1 MKNKNQTVAW
11 QQYEYGKDYKR
22 AAGIYKRVDE
32 NERFY
37 RGDQW
42 RGANSGGLPTPVF
55 NVIRRIADYLVS
67 TVMSYDIGIGYE
79 DTSIPCEPAS
89 RSTQKK
95 AEAIETLNRVI
106 RVMWS
111 EYDMDRVLRQAVY
124 DAVLSGDGVL
134 YCYFDPTGAARGI
147 HKGDIV
153 TKCIDSVNLFVSD
166 MNAPDIQSQDFI
178 IISAR
183 ESVEKLKREARLFGM
198 PEEEIERIEADSDT
212 YDFAGDLS
220 SLENKSEGSEKATT
234 LIRYSRNSEGF
245 VVFEKFTRYAKV
257 SSGVTGLTR
266 YPVAYFSWERVKGS
280 FHGETPIS
288 ELIHN
293 QKYIN
298 KSYALAMKHMIDTAF
313 SKVIYDKRLIPEWDN
328 EVGQAIGVMSGG
340 DVNGAATVV
349 GVGQMQENYLEILE
363 SVIKNTKEMTG
374 ATEVALGEVD
384 PTNTSAILA
393 LRETSELSLDCV
405 RTSVNGCLKEL
416 AMIWLEM
423 MKEYLGSERQFYI
436 DKNTSVRIDFQ
447 RICPENVVARVECG
461 ATRRFSKS
469 VLISTLT
476 SLLTSGHITFAEYLE
491 RIPDGI
497 IDKKDELLTRAR
509 RDALHMQRHHDA
521 ECPVPGDPRED
532 FEGEKVF
539 KKKETLT
546 ASQVSQNE
554 G

>member
-22 AAGIYKRVDE
+22 AAGIFRRVDE

-42 RGANSGGLPTPVF
+42 RGVSSGGLPTPVF
-55 NVIRRIADYLVS
+55 NVIRRIVDYLVS
-67 TVMSYDIGIGYE
+67 TVMSYDIGIKYE
-79 DTSIPCEPAS
+79 DVSVPCQPCTKAS
-89 RSTQKK
+89 AKRRQ
-95 AEAIETLNRVI
+95 AIETLNRVI
-106 RVMWS
+106 RTVWS
-111 EYDMDRVLRQAVY
+111 EHDMDNVLRRAVY
-124 DAVLSGDGVL
+124 DAALSGDGVL
-134 YCYFDPTGAARGI
+134 YTYFDPDKASHGI

-153 TKCIDSVNLFVSD
+153 TRCIDSVNLFCAD
-166 MNAPDIQSQDFI
+166 MNDPDIQSQEYI

-183 ESVEKLKREARLFGM
+183 ESVEKLKREAKLFGT
-198 PEEEIERIEADSDT
+198 PDEEIQKIEGDDDT
-212 YDFAGDLS
+212 SDFAGDLS
-220 SLENKSEGSEKATT
+220 SLENRSEGFEKATV
-234 LIRYSRNSEGF
+234 LIRFTRNSEGF

-257 SSGVTGLTR
+257 SSAQTSLKR
-266 YPVAYFSWERVKGS
+266 YPIAFFSWESVKGS

-340 DVNGAATVV
+340 DVSGAATVV

-363 SVIKNTKEMTG
+363 SVIRNTKEMTG

-393 LRETSELSLDCV
+393 LRETSELSLDYV
-405 RTSVNGCLKEL
+405 RTAIHSALKEL

-423 MKEYLGSERQFYI
+423 MKEYFVSERVFYI
-436 DKNTSVRIDFQ
+436 DKDSAVSVDLEH
-447 RICPENVVARVECG
+447 ICIEDIVPRVESG

-469 VLISTLT
+469 VLISTLN
-476 SLLTSGHITFAEYLE
+476 SLLAGGHITFAEYLE
-491 RIPDGI
+491 RIPDGM
-497 IDKKDELLTRAR
+497 IDQKDALLERAR
-509 RDALHMQRHHDA
+509 RENALLQCENTVKCAFD
-521 ECPVPGDPRED
+521 DPKED

-539 KKKETLT
+539 KKKETLS

-554 G
+554 

>member
-1 MKNKNQTVAW
+1 MNDKNQSVAW
-11 QQYEYGKDYKR
+11 QQYEYGKEYKR
-22 AAGIYKRVDE
+22 AAGILKRVDE

-55 NVIRRIADYLVS
+55 NVVRRIVDYLVS
-67 TVMSYDIGIGYE
+67 TVMSYDIGIKYE
-79 DTSIPCEPAS
+79 DVNAPFQPDSGATAK
-89 RSTQKK
+89 RL
-95 AEAIETLNRVI
+95 EAIETLNRVI
-106 RVMWS
+106 KVIWS
-111 EYDMDRVLRQAVY
+111 EHDMDNVLRRAVY
-124 DAVLSGDGVL
+124 DAALSGDGVL
-134 YCYFDPTGAARGI
+134 YSYFEPTGVSRGI

-153 TKCIDSVNLFVSD
+153 TRCIDSANLFAAD
-166 MNAPDIQSQDFI
+166 MNDPDIQSQDYI
-178 IISAR
+178 IISSR
-183 ESVEKLKREARLFGM
+183 ESVEKLKREAKLFGA
-198 PEEEIERIEADSDT
+198 PEEEILKIESDNDT
-212 YDFAGDLS
+212 VDFAGDYS
-220 SLENKSEGSEKATT
+220 SIENKSKGSEKATV
-234 LIRYSRNSEGF
+234 LIKFTKNSDGY
-245 VVFEKFTRYAKV
+245 VVWEKYTRYAKV
-257 SSGVTGLTR
+257 SSAVTSQRR
-266 YPVAYFSWERVKGS
+266 YPIAFFSWVSVKGS

-363 SVIKNTKEMTG
+363 SVIKNTKEMSG

-405 RTSVNGCLKEL
+405 RGGINSCLKEL

-423 MKEYLGSERQFYI
+423 MKEYFGSERRFYI
-436 DKNTSVRIDFQ
+436 NRDTSVSVDFGHVYPDS
-447 RICPENVVARVECG
+447 IVAKVERG

-476 SLLTSGHITFAEYLE
+476 ALLSGGHITFAEYLE

-497 IDKKDELLTRAR
+497 IDQKDSLLARAR
-509 RDALHMQRHHDA
+509 RVDLVTGATDMPADLSGGAM
-521 ECPVPGDPRED
+521 ES
-532 FEGEKVF
+532 FEGEKMF
-539 KKKETLT
+539 TRKKTLSSVT
-546 ASQVSQNE
+546 GESE
-554 G
+554 